1 MNASYKDDDTE
12 LGKLVHDICCSNPD
26 DMYYKVLAD
35 KARYLKEN
43 EEGMN
48 KMKSASEELREE
60 GREEVAMNLIDMGLM
75 SFEKISEATG
85 LPIEKIEELARNKA
99 S

>member
-1 MNASYKDDDTE
+1 
-12 LGKLVHDICCSNPD
+12 
-26 DMYYKVLAD
+26 
-35 KARYLKEN
+35 
-43 EEGMN
+43 MN

-60 GREEVAMNLIDMGLM
+60 GREEGCISVAMNLIDMGLM